1 LLFDNKVIIITGAGS
16 GIGKETAIAFADEG
30 AKVVIA
36 EFNEASGK
44 KTEQELLEK
53 GAEALFIQTD
63 VSSSESVQQ
72 LITRV
77 ANEYGSIDVLVNN
90 AGIEYFTSIE
100 ETTEEQ
106 WNHTFDVNVKGTFLG
121 IKYVLPI
128 MKKQGKGSI
137 VNISSVAGILAWPGL
152 GVYSASKGGVV
163 LLTKAAAAEY
173 GKYGIR
179 VNCVCPGSV
188 RTPLL
193 EKEFFGKVENPEQAE
208 KELLK
213 GNPLKKFAQPVEIA
227 ETVLFLASDKAS
239 FVTGHA
245 LVADAGISSFVGDLM

>member
-1 LLFDNKVIIITGAGS
+1 MLFENKVVIITGAGS
-16 GIGKETAIAFADEG
+16 GIGKETAAAFAAEG
-30 AKVVIA
+30 AKIVIA
-36 EFNEASGK
+36 EFNEVSGK
-44 KTEQELLEK
+44 KTEQELQEK

-63 VSSSESVQQ
+63 VSSSESVLR
-72 LITRV
+72 LIDMVER
-77 ANEYGSIDVLVNN
+77 EYGSIDVLVNN

-106 WNHTFDVNVKGTFLG
+106 WDRTFDVNAKGTFLG

-128 MKKQGKGSI
+128 MKIQGKGSI
-137 VNISSVAGILAWPGL
+137 VNVSSVAGIAAWPGL

-193 EKEFFGKVENPEQAE
+193 EKEFFGKVENPELAE

-213 GNPLKKFAQPVEIA
+213 GNPLKKFAHPKEIA
-227 ETVLFLASDKAS
+227 ETILFLASDKAS

-245 LVADAGISSFVGDLM
+245 LVADAGISSFVGDLL